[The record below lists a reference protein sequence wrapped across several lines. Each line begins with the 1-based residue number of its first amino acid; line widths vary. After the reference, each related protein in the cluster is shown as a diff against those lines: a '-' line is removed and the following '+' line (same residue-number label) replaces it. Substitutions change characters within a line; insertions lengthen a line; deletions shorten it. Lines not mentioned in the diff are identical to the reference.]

1 MHLPDWL
8 AQFAPSIPFGPC
20 RRLARYTRCVPKRE
34 PHDVLGVPRGA
45 SQATIKAAWRRL
57 AREHHPDVAGSDAA
71 AARAA
76 TRRMAE
82 INRAYEQ
89 LRVGAVGAAGRNG
102 TAGTTQRR
110 SAWPPRT
117 RPTRPVTGRLDTS
130 DTFRPRNATTGR
142 PASGRGATL
151 PGQAPLKAARI
162 DREPPR
168 ASAPNGPLDR
178 GRDPGFRPAALPSVA
193 AACATPIG
201 FGKFHGHTLGEIA
214 GFEPSYID
222 WLARTISHDPEL
234 VAAARAIQA
243 DLDRRGVVRRPRPAP
258 AR

>member
-1 MHLPDWL
+1 M
-8 AQFAPSIPFGPC
+8 
-20 RRLARYTRCVPKRE
+20 PKRE

-45 SQATIKAAWRRL
+45 SQATIKAAWRKL

-71 AARAA
+71 AARSA

-89 LRVGAVGAAGRNG
+89 LRIGTPGSGSRDGSDGASGRR
-102 TAGTTQRR
+102 T
-110 SAWPPRT
+110 AWPPRT
-117 RPTRPVTGRLDTS
+117 RPTRPVTGRVDTS
-130 DTFRPRNATTGR
+130 ETFRPRNATTG
-142 PASGRGATL
+142 GAAPL
-151 PGQAPLKAARI
+151 PGQPPLKGDRF

-168 ASAPNGPLDR
+168 ASQPTGPLDR
-178 GRDPGFRPAALPSVA
+178 ARDPRFRPAPLPEVGVA
-193 AACATPIG
+193 AATPID

-214 GFEPSYID
+214 AFEPSYID

-234 VAAARAIQA
+234 VAAARALQA
-243 DLDRRGVVRRPRPAP
+243 DLDRRGVIRRPRPVP

>member
-1 MHLPDWL
+1 M
-8 AQFAPSIPFGPC
+8 
-20 RRLARYTRCVPKRE
+20 PKRD
-34 PHDVLGVPRGA
+34 PHDILGVPHGA

-71 AARAA
+71 QARAA

-89 LRVGAVGAAGRNG
+89 LRVGPAGGAARREADG
-102 TAGTTQRR
+102 AGPRR
-110 SAWPPRT
+110 PAGPPRT

-130 DTFRPRNATTGR
+130 ETFRPRNATMGR
-142 PASGRGATL
+142 TSSL
-151 PGQAPLKAARI
+151 PGHAPLRTERF

-168 ASAPNGPLDR
+168 ASEPTGPLAR
-178 GRDPGFRPAALPSVA
+178 ARDPRFRPLPLPSVA
-193 AACATPIG
+193 AATATPIE

-214 GFEPSYID
+214 AFEPSYID

-234 VAAARAIQA
+234 VAAARALQV
-243 DLDRRGVVRRPRPAP
+243 DLDRRGVVRRPRPVP
-258 AR
+258 TR